1 MSRKKGCFDL
11 LVTLEHSPVLHS
23 LQGLSFPVSHTGYII
38 EEFFS
43 ASNFYC
49 HCVPTVMF
57 IRLNQTPA
65 ETVTMINIVVI
76 CQLFLKPLS
85 MAL

>member
-1 MSRKKGCFDL
+1 ML
-11 LVTLEHSPVLHS
+11 LFS
-23 LQGLSFPVSHTGYII
+23 VSHTGYVI

-49 HCVPTVMF
+49 HCVPTVML

-65 ETVTMINIVVI
+65 ETVTIINIVVI
-76 CQLFLKPLS
+76 CQLSLKLTFDGFVNVLPQ
-85 MAL
+85 